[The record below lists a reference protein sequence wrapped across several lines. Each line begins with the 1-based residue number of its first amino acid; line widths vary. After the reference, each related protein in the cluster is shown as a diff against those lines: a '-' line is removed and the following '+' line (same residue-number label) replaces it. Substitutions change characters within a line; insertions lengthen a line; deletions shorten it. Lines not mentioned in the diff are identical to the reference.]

1 MADAKTLARYLLF
14 LASEQME
21 GLQSETFDVAPLKL
35 QKLLYY
41 CQGYALALT
50 GKPLFP
56 EPVEAW
62 RYGPVVDSVYQA
74 YKRYKGATIPY

>member
-1 MADAKTLARYLLF
+1 MMTDAKTLARYLLF
-14 LASEQME
+14 LASEQMR
-21 GLQSETFDVAPLKL
+21 GLQSEASEAFDVTPLKL

-62 RYGPVVDSVYQA
+62 RYGPVVDLSL
-74 YKRYKGATIPY
+74 IHI